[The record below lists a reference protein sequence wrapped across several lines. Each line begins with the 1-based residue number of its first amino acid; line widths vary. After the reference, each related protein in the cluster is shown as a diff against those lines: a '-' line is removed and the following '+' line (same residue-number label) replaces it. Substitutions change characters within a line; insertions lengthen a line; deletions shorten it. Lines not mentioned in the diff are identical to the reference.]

1 MSDIFLSSKGKQLG
15 KLPCRII
22 IIIRRMAGIWVPL
35 ILNTVGYHMSIMI
48 FLIYGSLTLDLSTK
62 SVDILLSR
70 LFQTPI
76 KGLYIFVI
84 FM

>member
-1 MSDIFLSSKGKQLG
+1 MRNLG
-15 KLPCRII
+15 
-22 IIIRRMAGIWVPL
+22 PL
-35 ILNTVGYHMSIMI
+35 ILNTVGCHMSIMF

-76 KGLYIFVI
+76 KGLYLFVI
-84 FM
+84 SPVSPETSLG